1 MGRITKAE
9 RALRKRKIGA
19 LVRQGLSFNEIQK
32 ICEKQL
38 HWRMPRS
45 NLSRYLAQIAQAH
58 RDALASEHLDHV
70 ALQLARYNDL
80 YQQAAAKQDRHEAR
94 LILKDID
101 ALLGLK
107 APLKRVIQGGGDGS
121 PPVRLEVVQAL
132 RQMSQAERDEYRR
145 MMARVEELG
154 QGEKLPTL
162 QIGPPSEEEID
173 G

>member
-1 MGRITKAE
+1 MARIPKAE
-9 RALRKRKIGA
+9 RALRKRKIA
-19 LVRQGLSFNEIQK
+19 TLVRQGLSFTEIQQT
-32 ICEKQL
+32 CEKQL

-58 RDALASEHLDHV
+58 RDALAAEHLDHV

-80 YQQAAAKQDRHEAR
+80 YQQASAKGDRHEAR
-94 LILKDID
+94 LILRDID

-107 APLKRVIQGGGDGS
+107 APQKRIISGNAEGA
-121 PPVRLEVVQAL
+121 PVRLEAVQAL

-154 QGEKLPTL
+154 TAAKPPTL

-173 G
+173 D

>member
-19 LVRQGLSFNEIQK
+19 LVRQGLRFNEIQE

-38 HWRMPRS
+38 HWRMPHS

-80 YQQAAAKQDRHEAR
+80 YQQASAKQDRHEMRLMLEGYRCLAGAEGTAEAR
-94 LILKDID
+94 H
-101 ALLGLK
+101 
-107 APLKRVIQGGGDGS
+107 QGGGGGS

-154 QGEKLPTL
+154 QGEKQPTL